1 MTELLDIKAK
11 DKGIGGALSNF
22 APHAFTID
30 GVQCASMEGFLQS
43 LKFQDTA
50 EQQRVLYMKA
60 KEAKE
65 YGSKRSWDRYLYWK
79 GTKVD
84 RFSKEYQSLLEKAY
98 RSMLAN
104 PNFKQALVDSKR
116 KILLHTI
123 GKTMRKNTV
132 LTWWEFIWILYK
144 LRKDVRRNG

>member
-1 MTELLDIKAK
+1 MAINTVEKFNKTSLKSLSNNLYSYLRDNNDKRIVINESF
-11 DKGIGGALSNF
+11 DFDDYKGI
-22 APHAFTID
+22 P
-30 GVQCASMEGFLQS
+30 CMEGLLQS

-104 PNFKQALVDSKR
+104 PNFKQELVDSKR
-116 KILLHTI
+116 KILL
-123 GKTMRKNTV
+123 
-132 LTWWEFIWILYK
+132 L
-144 LRKDVRRNG
+144 